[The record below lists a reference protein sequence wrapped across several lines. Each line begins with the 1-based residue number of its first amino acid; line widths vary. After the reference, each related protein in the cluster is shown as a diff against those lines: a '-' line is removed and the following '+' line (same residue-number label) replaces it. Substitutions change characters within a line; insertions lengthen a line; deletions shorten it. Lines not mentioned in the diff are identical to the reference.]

1 MARKTIEQMI
11 DDLIKVEGGH
21 VDDKRDAGGETNFG
35 ITVAVARANGYQGQ
49 MREMP
54 MSVATN
60 IYRKRYFVEP
70 GFEQVYL
77 LSPMI
82 AEEMFD
88 TGVNMGTSIP
98 GPWLQRLLNVFNDAK
113 QDLVVDGR
121 IGPATITA
129 LRLYLNKRGSDGEIV
144 MVRALNCLQGARY
157 LELAEKREQN
167 RAFIFGWMRNRV
179 TT

>member
-1 MARKTIEQMI
+1 MTRKTIEQMI
-11 DDLIKVEGGH
+11 ADLIKLEGGFSDH
-21 VDDKRDAGGETNFG
+21 KSDLGRATMYGVTE
-35 ITVAVARANGYQGQ
+35 AVARANGYAGP

-54 MSVATN
+54 MSVATS
-60 IYRKRYFVEP
+60 IYRKKYFTAP
-70 GFEQVYL
+70 GFESVYL
-77 LSPMI
+77 LSPLI

-113 QDLVVDGR
+113 TDLVVDGA

-144 MVRALNCLQGARY
+144 MVRGLNCLQGCRY
-157 LELAEKREQN
+157 IELTEKREQN
-167 RAFIFGWMRNRV
+167 RAFIWGWLKNRV

>member
-1 MARKTIEQMI
+1 MTRKTIEQMI
-11 DDLIKVEGGH
+11 ADLIKVEGGY
-21 VDDKRDAGGETNFG
+21 VDDKRDSGGETNFG
-35 ITVAVARANGYQGQ
+35 ITIAVARANGYTGP

-54 MSVATN
+54 MSVATS
-60 IYRKRYFVEP
+60 IYRKKYFTAP
-70 GFEQVYL
+70 GFESVYL
-77 LSPMI
+77 LSPLI

-113 QDLVVDGR
+113 TDLVVDGA

-144 MVRALNCLQGARY
+144 MVRGLNCLQGARY
-157 LELAEKREQN
+157 LELSEKREQN
-167 RAFIFGWMRNRV
+167 RAFIFGWLKNRV
-179 TT
+179 TV

>member
-1 MARKTIEQMI
+1 MTRKTIDQMI
-11 DDLIKVEGGH
+11 SDLIKVEGGYSDH
-21 VDDKRDAGGETNFG
+21 PADKGGPTMYG
-35 ITVAVARANGYQGQ
+35 VTQAVARANGWQGQ
-49 MREMP
+49 MRDMTI
-54 MSVATN
+54 AIAQN
-60 IYRKRYFVEP
+60 IYRKKYFSEP
-70 GFEQVYL
+70 GFDSIYL

-113 QDLVVDGR
+113 QDLVVDGK

-129 LRLYLNKRGSDGEIV
+129 LRLFLNKRGSDGETV
-144 MVRALNCLQGARY
+144 MVRGLNCLQGTRY

-167 RAFIFGWMRNRV
+167 RAFIYGWLKNRV

>member
-1 MARKTIEQMI
+1 MARKTIDQMI
-11 DDLIKVEGGH
+11 DDLIKLEGGFSDH
-21 VDDKRDAGGETNFG
+21 KADLGKATMYGVTE
-35 ITVAVARANGYQGQ
+35 AVARANGYQGQ
-49 MREMP
+49 MRDMP
-54 MSVATN
+54 RAIAVN
-60 IYRKRYFVEP
+60 IYRKKYFIEP
-70 GFEQVYL
+70 GFDSIYL

-113 QDLVVDGR
+113 QDLVVDGK

-167 RAFIFGWMRNRV
+167 RAFIFGWIRNRV